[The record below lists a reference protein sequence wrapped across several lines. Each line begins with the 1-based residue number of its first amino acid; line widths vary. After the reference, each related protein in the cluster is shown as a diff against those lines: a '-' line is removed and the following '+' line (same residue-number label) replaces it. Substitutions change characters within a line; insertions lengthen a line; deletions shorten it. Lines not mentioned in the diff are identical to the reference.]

1 MCWDRGA
8 RSTGRLTPSL
18 RVGASA
24 HVSRAENHC
33 TCMINAATEK
43 KNPFTIMIGS
53 HSAGNASHDPPRY
66 SPNHHL
72 AGRRQAL
79 RPALRLREPL
89 RAGAVRRAHL
99 DDVLNIFQEPLAG
112 TLTFSYHFL
121 TSTHFHSP
129 AAMPAPT
136 QLHLSH
142 AHAQAA
148 CAHPHA
154 SHTHTMRP
162 FRRVCDYV
170 ACDSM

>member
-1 MCWDRGA
+1 MARGTSNGIQGWQGFPHSE
-8 RSTGRLTPSL
+8 STLT
-18 RVGASA
+18 
-24 HVSRAENHC
+24 
-33 TCMINAATEK
+33 
-43 KNPFTIMIGS
+43 
-53 HSAGNASHDPPRY
+53 
-66 SPNHHL
+66 
-72 AGRRQAL
+72 
-79 RPALRLREPL
+79 
-89 RAGAVRRAHL
+89 RRANP
-99 DDVLNIFQEPLAG
+99 DITTSGG
-112 TLTFSYHFL
+112 TRMLPDSLINHFL

-142 AHAQAA
+142 AHAQAP